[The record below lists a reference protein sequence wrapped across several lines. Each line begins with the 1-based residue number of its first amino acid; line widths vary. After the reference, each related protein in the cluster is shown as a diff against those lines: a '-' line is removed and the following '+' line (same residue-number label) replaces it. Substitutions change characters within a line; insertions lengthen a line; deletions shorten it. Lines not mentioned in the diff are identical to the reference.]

1 MRIFHLSDLHIGMR
15 LCGRDLSKDQAY
27 VLGQVV
33 DLVAKEKPDVVV
45 LAGDLYDKAV
55 PSAEA
60 VAMFD
65 GFLTDLLDASKE
77 TTIMAIAGNHD
88 SAPRIDYLREILK
101 RQNVYIVGNPP
112 MQEGERMV
120 CVTKEDAYGP
130 VNFYLLPFVKPS
142 MVRRNLGLSEGDE
155 TLSYDESVRRLIG
168 REDIDQGERN
178 VLVSHQFYLPVGK
191 DPGKVERSD
200 NETVM
205 VGNIDQVFSDVL
217 DPFDYAALGHIHKPM
232 KVGSE
237 VLRYCGT
244 PMGYSISEANQQKG
258 IIDVT
263 LGEKGEVKTEV
274 LPLYPLHAIRDLK
287 GESEE
292 LLAQGCDDYVR
303 LTLTDQSEHNSMEL
317 LERLRDAFPGLLEIR
332 REHMGGVDYSAS
344 VEDPIESDPFTLICD
359 FLKDSSDEE
368 KEILE
373 EVINS
378 VKGGSV

>member
-130 VNFYLLPFVKPS
+130 VNFYL
-142 MVRRNLGLSEGDE
+142 
-155 TLSYDESVRRLIG
+155 
-168 REDIDQGERN
+168 
-178 VLVSHQFYLPVGK
+178 
-191 DPGKVERSD
+191 
-200 NETVM
+200 
-205 VGNIDQVFSDVL
+205 
-217 DPFDYAALGHIHKPM
+217 
-232 KVGSE
+232 
-237 VLRYCGT
+237 
-244 PMGYSISEANQQKG
+244 
-258 IIDVT
+258 
-263 LGEKGEVKTEV
+263 
-274 LPLYPLHAIRDLK
+274 
-287 GESEE
+287 
-292 LLAQGCDDYVR
+292 
-303 LTLTDQSEHNSMEL
+303 
-317 LERLRDAFPGLLEIR
+317 
-332 REHMGGVDYSAS
+332 
-344 VEDPIESDPFTLICD
+344 
-359 FLKDSSDEE
+359 
-368 KEILE
+368 
-373 EVINS
+373 
-378 VKGGSV
+378 